1 MDKILEQDM
10 LEEKSKLIY
19 TGKVLP
25 GAGDKL
31 RNGLPAF
38 PYLPSKELVE
48 MVNLSIALERPLLLQ
63 GEPGCGKTQL
73 AQAVA
78 FELGLDYFCWNIKS
92 TSRAQDGLYTY
103 DNLAR
108 LRDSQL
114 LTLGQIAPE
123 DKAGVSKPES
133 YLSWGELGKAFRSEE
148 KPAVLLIDEIDKAGL
163 DFPNDLLLELEQKRF
178 KVPEIKDEVIAKYPP
193 IIFITSNQ
201 EQDLS
206 NAFLRRCLFHPI
218 EFPEQARLIE
228 IVEVH
233 FGLNKDQELVTK
245 AVERFKELRKSLQD
259 ELGGAGK
266 QVSTSELID
275 WFKVLRS
282 HPEDQILSQLQ
293 KNDRLPFLG
302 VLLKTWEEHERYLK
316 QLSEQENE

>member
-1 MDKILEQDM
+1 MVETLEK
-10 LEEKSKLIY
+10 KSKLIY
-19 TGKVLP
+19 RGKVLP
-25 GAGDKL
+25 GAGDKDV
-31 RNGLPAF
+31 F
-38 PYLPSKELVE
+38 PYLPSEELVE

-78 FELGLDYFCWNIKS
+78 FELDLDYFCWNIKS

-114 LTLGQIAPE
+114 LTFNQIAPE

-133 YLSWGELGKAFRSEE
+133 YLSWGELGKAFRSEQR
-148 KPAVLLIDEIDKAGL
+148 AVLLIDEIDKAGL

-178 KVPEIKDEVIAKYPP
+178 KVPEINQEVIAKYPP

-206 NAFLRRCLFHPI
+206 NTFLRRCLFHPI
-218 EFPEQARLIE
+218 EFPDQARLIE
-228 IVEVH
+228 IVEAH

-245 AVERFKELRKSLQD
+245 AVKRFTELRESLKY
-259 ELGGAGK
+259 ELGGTGK